1 MAFASCSR
9 TRDAIGDSADA
20 GFEMDDKSVLLE
32 YENAGVGEAENV
44 LALPDEEAPER
55 YVF

>member
-1 MAFASCSR
+1 MAYASCSS
-9 TRDAIGDSADA
+9 TRDAIGDSAEA
-20 GFEMDDKSVLLE
+20 GLEADDKSVLLE
-32 YENAGVGEAENV
+32 CEKPGVGEAENV

>member
-1 MAFASCSR
+1 
-9 TRDAIGDSADA
+9 
-20 GFEMDDKSVLLE
+20 MDDKRALPE
-32 YENAGVGEAENV
+32 YENAGVAEAENV

>member
-9 TRDAIGDSADA
+9 TRDAIGDRADA
-20 GFEMDDKSVLLE
+20 GLEMEDKSALFE
-32 YENAGVGEAENV
+32 YENPGVGEAENV
-44 LALPDEEAPER
+44 LALPDEEAPVR

>member
-1 MAFASCSR
+1 
-9 TRDAIGDSADA
+9 
-20 GFEMDDKSVLLE
+20 MDDKSALPE

-44 LALPDEEAPER
+44 LPMPDEEAPER

>member
-1 MAFASCSR
+1 
-9 TRDAIGDSADA
+9 
-20 GFEMDDKSVLLE
+20 MDDKSALLE
-32 YENAGVGEAENV
+32 YENPGVGEAENV